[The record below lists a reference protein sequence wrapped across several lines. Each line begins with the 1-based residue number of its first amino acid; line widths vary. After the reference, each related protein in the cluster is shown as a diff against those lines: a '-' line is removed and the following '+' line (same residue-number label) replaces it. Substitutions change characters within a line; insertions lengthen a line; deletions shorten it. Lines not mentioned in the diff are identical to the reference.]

1 MEDERVDRLL
11 RTLRDATP
19 AAARPGFTER
29 VLARLDAPRSGVS
42 ANWLP
47 RLTLPAVALAATFV
61 VAASLLFTNGQL
73 PRPQAAAAKA
83 AQAMAVTPAPAVH
96 AFPASAPAPTSETL
110 RAVHR
115 RALAQI
121 RSEQA
126 RLTSDLRSLRRA
138 GNQPFLYVGG
148 DEQVDLIVNLDRVR
162 DRPSRRARTTAN
174 PGVDPGALSNQT
186 F

>member
-1 MEDERVDRLL
+1 MV
-11 RTLRDATP
+11 
-19 AAARPGFTER
+19 
-29 VLARLDAPRSGVS
+29 
-42 ANWLP
+42 
-47 RLTLPAVALAATFV
+47 
-61 VAASLLFTNGQL
+61 
-73 PRPQAAAAKA
+73 
-83 AQAMAVTPAPAVH
+83 MTPAPAVH
-96 AFPASAPAPTSETL
+96 TLPASAPAPTSEPTSETL

-115 RALAQI
+115 RTLAQI

-162 DRPSRRARTTAN
+162 DRPSRRARARATAN